1 LCYGNHKSDKKGLVA
16 FKRNSNRY
24 CLAYNNTTLL
34 LCKLATTSSYLL
46 FIVSLQYYFKQLS
59 LNQEDSMPFP
69 QFRARR
75 IRGKEAF
82 RKMVSETTLSINDL
96 VYPMFSAFG
105 SDIKKEISSMPGI
118 FQQSIENIVTEAKEV
133 YKLGIPAV
141 LLFGIPETK
150 DAVGSDAYS
159 DHGIIQETIRAIK
172 ANVPELMV
180 ITDVCLC
187 EYTDHGH
194 CGLIVD
200 GDVDNDSTLELL
212 AREALSHAKAGADM
226 VAPSDMMDGRV
237 AAIRKIL
244 DQNGYISTSI
254 MSYAVK
260 YASGYYGPFREAAES
275 TPQFGDRRS
284 YQMDPANRLEA
295 LREASSDIEEG
306 ADIIMVKPGLP
317 YLDIVRDLRNE
328 FNLPLA
334 VYNVSG
340 EYSMIKAAA
349 ANGWIDEKRVVLETL
364 LGFKR
369 AGADI
374 IISYHAKDA
383 ARWLTNQV

>member
-1 LCYGNHKSDKKGLVA
+1 M
-16 FKRNSNRY
+16 
-24 CLAYNNTTLL
+24 
-34 LCKLATTSSYLL
+34 
-46 FIVSLQYYFKQLS
+46 KQTFMRS
-59 LNQEDSMPFP
+59 
-69 QFRARR
+69 RR
-75 IRGKEAF
+75 IRGREVF
-82 RKMVSETTLSINDL
+82 RRMVRETSLSVNDL

-105 SDIKKEISSMPGI
+105 ANIRKPVNSMPGI
-118 FQQSIENIVTEAKEV
+118 FQQSIENIVEEAKEV
-133 YKLGIPAV
+133 HSLGIPAV
-141 LLFGIPETK
+141 ILFGIPEVK
-150 DAVGSDAYS
+150 DPLGSDAYS
-159 DHGIIQETIRAIK
+159 EHGIIQETVRALK
-172 ANVPELMV
+172 KELPELAV

-194 CGLIVD
+194 CGVIKNN
-200 GDVDNDSTLELL
+200 DVDNDATIDLL
-212 AREALSHAKAGADM
+212 AREAISHARAGADM

-237 AAIRKIL
+237 SAIRTAL
-244 DQNGYISTSI
+244 DENGFGHIPL

-295 LREASSDIEEG
+295 IREAAADIEEG

-317 YLDIVRDLRNE
+317 YLDILRDLRNE
-328 FNLPLA
+328 YNLPLA

-349 ANGWIDEKRVVLETL
+349 GNGWIDEQRVVMETMTA
-364 LGFKR
+364 FKR

-374 IISYHAKDA
+374 IITYHAKDV
-383 ARWLTNQV
+383 ARWLKS